1 MWTFLNAKMHF
12 FNSNTTISPA
22 YTASQQ
28 KMQVR
33 AKRQPFDLFCSNI
46 YHGIVRLARKK
57 GWRSWL
63 LAPPTKYTGQ
73 ATARTNSFT
82 VDLVQFAH
90 INPTMNPARVHI
102 PMFSFSL
109 IERRHVGGE
118 SFPLRADIRS
128 NEHRLFAK
136 QKDEEFTKLVF
147 VELSTLQRTK
157 DAVVVTHLTASVQ
170 AQSVVEPRVVL
181 VDLLCLGKKVVCVKI
196 YRVIYISN
204 QNI

>member
-1 MWTFLNAKMHF
+1 
-12 FNSNTTISPA
+12 
-22 YTASQQ
+22 
-28 KMQVR
+28 
-33 AKRQPFDLFCSNI
+33 
-46 YHGIVRLARKK
+46 
-57 GWRSWL
+57 
-63 LAPPTKYTGQ
+63 
-73 ATARTNSFT
+73 
-82 VDLVQFAH
+82 
-90 INPTMNPARVHI
+90 
-102 PMFSFSL
+102 MFSFSL
-109 IERRHVGGE
+109 IERRHVGGK

-204 QNI
+204 QNIKRTVETAPEDITQNIPMTTKGNPVWVKLL